1 MMKAGNKHILT
12 IPPLVFFLLVVLIYS
27 SLDADARIRTTRKNI
42 RSTEVPVMT
51 LEQTDSLLPDS
62 LTRIDVNAVS
72 LKGFSKR
79 ASESKESFFITNN
92 TSHRMS
98 AVRLLMRYTTMD
110 GEMLTQR
117 VVNVPVSLKPGETK
131 LVSVKSFDV
140 QRLFYYY
147 AGPQP
152 RKQATPF
159 KVAYRLTGYDIPVG
173 N

>member
-1 MMKAGNKHILT
+1 
-12 IPPLVFFLLVVLIYS
+12 
-27 SLDADARIRTTRKNI
+27 
-42 RSTEVPVMT
+42 
-51 LEQTDSLLPDS
+51 
-62 LTRIDVNAVS
+62 
-72 LKGFSKR
+72 
-79 ASESKESFFITNN
+79 
-92 TSHRMS
+92 MS
-98 AVRLLMRYTTMD
+98 AVRLLLRYTTMG

-117 VVNVPVSLKPGETK
+117 VVNVPVSLRPGETK

-159 KVAYRLTGYDIPVG
+159 KVAFRLTGYDIPVG

>member
-1 MMKAGNKHILT
+1 MMVVT
-12 IPPLVFFLLVVLIYS
+12 LLLFSALQI
-27 SLDADARIRTTRKNI
+27 DARTKTTRKHL
-42 RSTEVPVMT
+42 RSTEVPMVEMT
-51 LEQTDSLLPDS
+51 TADGLLPDS
-62 LTRIDVNAVS
+62 LTDIDPHAVT
-72 LKGFSKR
+72 LKGYSKR
-79 ASESKESFFITNN
+79 ASDSKESFFITNN
-92 TSHRMS
+92 TQHRMS
-98 AVRLLMRYTTMD
+98 AVRLLLRYTTMN

-117 VVNVPVSLKPGETK
+117 SVTVPVSLKPGETK

-159 KVAYRLTGYDIPVG
+159 QVAFRLTGYDIPVG